1 MIMLETLFGSKSS
14 EQVLTF
20 LVLHGE
26 GYASQ
31 ITRESRISLSAVQQ
45 RLRKFEEA
53 GILVSHRAG
62 RKRIYSFNP
71 RYSLLEPL
79 RSLIQQ
85 ARPLRTRASLGK
97 APAHLPKSLR
107 EYFWDYRFD
116 QLSWER
122 DRELVIRRLLTVG
135 SWDAILWLRR
145 QIGDAALR
153 DWIIAQHGWGMT
165 VRQLRF
171 WALVL
176 NLPREQV
183 DVWIKAAGS
192 NPWSAR

>member
-1 MIMLETLFGSKSS
+1 MLETIFGSKSN

-26 GYASQ
+26 GHASQ

-79 RSLIQQ
+79 RRLIQE
-85 ARPLRTRASLGK
+85 ARPQRTRPSLGK
-97 APAHLPKSLR
+97 ASAHLPKSLR
-107 EYFWDYRFD
+107 EYFWDYHFN

-122 DRELVIRRLLTVG
+122 DRDLVIRRLLTDG
-135 SWDAILWLRR
+135 SWDAILWLRH
-145 QIGDAALR
+145 QIGDTALR
-153 DWIIAQHGWGMT
+153 DWIIARRGWGLSA
-165 VRQLRF
+165 RQLRF
-171 WALVL
+171 WSLIL

-183 DVWIKAAGS
+183 DVWVKAAGS
-192 NPWSAR
+192 NPWGAR